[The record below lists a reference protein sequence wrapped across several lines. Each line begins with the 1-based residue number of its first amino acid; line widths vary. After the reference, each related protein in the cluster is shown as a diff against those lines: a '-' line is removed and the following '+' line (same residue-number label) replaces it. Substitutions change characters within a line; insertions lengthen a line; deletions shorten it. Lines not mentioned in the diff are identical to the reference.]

1 MELKEFVEMYM
12 EQDKKW
18 TDLFVASVVQVK
30 YVWLYV
36 SPVVLCMH
44 WEIE

>member
-1 MELKEFVEMYM
+1 M
-12 EQDKKW
+12 EQDQKW
-18 TDLFVASVVQVK
+18 ADLFVAFVVQVK

-36 SPVVLCMH
+36 WRAVLCMH